1 MRDQLSESKALD
13 EITNA
18 IVGKRKRDDNDDDEI
33 NNYNS
38 KISKKGN
45 IEPMVRTS
53 LVSSSLND
61 LCIHL

>member
-1 MRDQLSESKALD
+1 MRDQVSKSKALD

-18 IVGKRKRDDNDDDEI
+18 IVGKRKRDDNEDDEI
-33 NNYNS
+33 DNS
-38 KISKKGN
+38 TISKNGK

-53 LVSSSLND
+53 LVSSSLDD

>member
-1 MRDQLSESKALD
+1 MWDQVSKSKALD

-18 IVGKRKRDDNDDDEI
+18 IVRKRKRDDNDNNEI
-33 NNYNS
+33 NNN
-38 KISKKGN
+38 KISKNGK

>member
-1 MRDQLSESKALD
+1 MWDQVSKSKALD

-18 IVGKRKRDDNDDDEI
+18 IVRKRKRDDNDNNEI
-33 NNYNS
+33 NNN
-38 KISKKGN
+38 KISKNGK

-53 LVSSSLND
+53 LISSSLND

>member
-33 NNYNS
+33 DNS
-38 KISKKGN
+38 KISKNGN

>member
-33 NNYNS
+33 DNS
-38 KISKKGN
+38 KISKNGN

-53 LVSSSLND
+53 LVSSPLND

>member
-33 NNYNS
+33 DNS
-38 KISKKGN
+38 KIPKHGN